1 MEKIH
6 ENTCKQAC
14 SYVCKQ
20 ENYIKAHVLM
30 YFLQL
35 VLTFTPHY
43 IIMVKGL
50 LGYINHSCIHQDSA
64 HVVVYMT
71 VV

>member
-1 MEKIH
+1 MK
-6 ENTCKQAC
+6 TCVNK
-14 SYVCKQ
+14 YVFKQ
-20 ENYIKAHVLM
+20 ENYIRAHVLM

-50 LGYINHSCIHQDSA
+50 LRLWFISCTGIKFE
-64 HVVVYMT
+64 
-71 VV
+71 

>member
-6 ENTCKQAC
+6 ENMCKQAY
-14 SYVCKQ
+14 SYVFVQ

-35 VLTFTPHY
+35 VLTFTLHY
-43 IIMVKGL
+43 IIVVKGL
-50 LGYINHSCIHQDSA
+50 F
-64 HVVVYMT
+64 
-71 VV
+71 

>member
-6 ENTCKQAC
+6 KNMCKQAC
-14 SYVCKQ
+14 CVFIQ

-43 IIMVKGL
+43 IIMVKWL
-50 LGYINHSCIHQDSA
+50 VLDEYC
-64 HVVVYMT
+64 VCVCVC
-71 VV
+71 VCV